1 MDFNRSISWWRQIFL
16 KLFGFFLML
25 NFSLWNIGRN
35 MSVDPSPL
43 KTSESVIIIF
53 GEVRERA

>member
-1 MDFNRSISWWRQIFL
+1 MDFKRRISWWRQIFL

-35 MSVDPSPL
+35 MSVDPPPL
-43 KTSESVIIIF
+43 KASESIIIIF
-53 GEVRERA
+53 GEVRKRA